1 MADTA
6 LSEPSSAMDTSPD
19 SIVTPSVDPS
29 SLRAAALMTLKSK
42 RRKPAEV
49 VAPPPSLPQRPQAT
63 FDVLDYGSTEAAPA
77 EPQKQPSA
85 STSDPGSREEGEISD
100 EEPAASAP
108 PTAPP
113 QPPRPALPPKP
124 APQESPV
131 ASSNKPQEA
140 TSPSLLD
147 RIAPPSRK
155 QSKSFTSQ
163 VSPVSQ
169 RRTSAASQSA
179 QPPPPPPPVPEVL
192 IDAEHVR
199 PGLTMTQEQY
209 DTAKDII
216 LDLLGWGVH
225 PDHLYAMGLSREII
239 YYVFSE
245 LNLRFPANLDTEG
258 LIPYTPNMQRPEPTP
273 QRVGMH
279 HSLPPKPPPLVI
291 PGQPLQQSGSRQQVT
306 NDPPSAALLDME
318 QQRRQELLARKRKA
332 AASKPSRVQRRNSDV
347 EMRPPAPIDEVEDF
361 LQSIAPGPSAHLP
374 PKPTFAAYPSVP
386 APSSSFFDD
395 DMDVD
400 EIPGLS
406 SSRPD
411 PPPPKP
417 APPPAPRPAPLA
429 APKPPPVTTPK
440 PPPPAPKTAP
450 LPAKLAAS
458 VQPPQAPAP
467 VPPTSTSQT
476 PKAVDLAPTRSQ
488 IFAAAQPQASDL
500 QRNESLR
507 AEAAPATKVYTNQAQ
522 AAPPSNGN
530 GSAPQPTAPARN
542 GNNIGPR
549 GKKRPGAID
558 YIEAED
564 HRPPPPRPF
573 ARANSFAGGVG
584 TAKRFIIDISDAEDD
599 HEHRESPSP
608 GTGPVALPLTMTGGP
623 ITGMSMVQA
632 PKTGAP
638 PSARGAPPSTRGQ
651 ATPTNGTG
659 VVASAS
665 SSLMMASSSS
675 TASLQEQIRRM
686 KEAIAAKE
694 MKMQAAR
701 AAQGPGT
708 PSGGTPAPAS
718 ATTPPSASTV
728 ASPVITPATAAPLPT
743 KPTAVVH
750 TPSSAMST
758 SNTPVPAVPEP
769 LTASLPPTVPSTP
782 AATKP
787 QVVKSPLKASAP
799 AFQPAN
805 PIDDAAASSTERPP
819 SPSSSTASSTHSSPA
834 TKSSALPADNED
846 LPRTTGCAL
855 ASDSQEHPYPGS
867 DYPYPDL
874 RRLKLAT
881 AARTIDPAKTVC
893 KFEVPGGGLCRDPR
907 CTDAHIASFEP
918 SGESGQPF
926 NSRI

>member
-1 MADTA
+1 
-6 LSEPSSAMDTSPD
+6 MDTSPD

-49 VAPPPSLPQRPQAT
+49 AAPPPSLPQRPQAT
-63 FDVLDYGSTEAAPA
+63 FDVLDYGSTEAAQP
-77 EPQKQPSA
+77 EPQTRPSA

-100 EEPAASAP
+100 EEPAPSAP
-108 PTAPP
+108 PAAPP

-131 ASSNKPQEA
+131 ALSNKPQEA

-147 RIAPPSRK
+147 RIAPPPRK
-155 QSKSFTSQ
+155 QSKSFSSQ
-163 VSPVSQ
+163 VSPVQQ
-169 RRTSAASQSA
+169 RRPSAASQPVHPPH
-179 QPPPPPPPVPEVL
+179 PPPPPAPEIL

-245 LNLRFPANLDTEG
+245 LNLRFPANLDTTG

-273 QRVGMH
+273 QRAGMH

-291 PGQPLQQSGSRQQVT
+291 PGQPLQQSSSRQQVT
-306 NDPPSAALLDME
+306 NEPPSAALLDME

-332 AASKPSRVQRRNSDV
+332 AASKPPRSQRRNSDV

-361 LQSIAPGPSAHLP
+361 LQSIAPGPSAQLP
-374 PKPTFAAYPSVP
+374 PKPTFAAYPPVS

-411 PPPPKP
+411 PPPAPRPVPPPAARPAPATVTKPQPVPLPTKP
-417 APPPAPRPAPLA
+417 APMSVTVRPAQ
-429 APKPPPVTTPK
+429 
-440 PPPPAPKTAP
+440 
-450 LPAKLAAS
+450 AS
-458 VQPPQAPAP
+458 APAS
-467 VPPTSTSQT
+467 PPSTSQT
-476 PKAVDLAPTRSQ
+476 PTAAGLAPTRSQ
-488 IFAAAQPQASDL
+488 ILAAAQPQAGDL

-522 AAPPSNGN
+522 APTPSNGN
-530 GSAPQPTAPARN
+530 GAVPQSQQQNTPAPARN

-564 HRPPPPRPF
+564 HRAPPPRPF

-599 HEHRESPSP
+599 HEHFESPSP
-608 GTGPVALPLTMTGGP
+608 EGAAIALPLTMTGGP
-623 ITGMSMVQA
+623 ITGMPMVQP

-638 PSARGAPPSTRGQ
+638 QSARGAPLPTRGQ
-651 ATPTNGTG
+651 GTPTNGMG
-659 VVASAS
+659 AGSPVVASS
-665 SSLMMASSSS
+665 SSSNMMASSSS
-675 TASLQEQIRRM
+675 ASLQEQIRRM

-694 MKMQAAR
+694 MKV
-701 AAQGPGT
+701 
-708 PSGGTPAPAS
+708 SGMS
-718 ATTPPSASTV
+718 A
-728 ASPVITPATAAPLPT
+728 
-743 KPTAVVH
+743 
-750 TPSSAMST
+750 
-758 SNTPVPAVPEP
+758 
-769 LTASLPPTVPSTP
+769 
-782 AATKP
+782 
-787 QVVKSPLKASAP
+787 
-799 AFQPAN
+799 
-805 PIDDAAASSTERPP
+805 
-819 SPSSSTASSTHSSPA
+819 
-834 TKSSALPADNED
+834 
-846 LPRTTGCAL
+846 
-855 ASDSQEHPYPGS
+855 
-867 DYPYPDL
+867 
-874 RRLKLAT
+874 
-881 AARTIDPAKTVC
+881 
-893 KFEVPGGGLCRDPR
+893 GG
-907 CTDAHIASFEP
+907 
-918 SGESGQPF
+918 
-926 NSRI
+926 

>member
-19 SIVTPSVDPS
+19 LTPSVDPS

-108 PTAPP
+108 PAAPP

-163 VSPVSQ
+163 VSPVQQ
-169 RRTSAASQSA
+169 RRPSAVSQPL
-179 QPPPPPPPVPEVL
+179 QPPPPAPPPSAPEVL

-199 PGLTMTQEQY
+199 PGLTSAYAPHTPNAHQQY

-245 LNLRFPANLDTEG
+245 LNLRFPANLDTAG

-273 QRVGMH
+273 QRGAMH
-279 HSLPPKPPPLVI
+279 HSLPPKPTPLVI
-291 PGQPLQQSGSRQQVT
+291 PGQPLQPSGSRQQVT
-306 NDPPSAALLDME
+306 NEPPSAALLDME

-332 AASKPSRVQRRNSDV
+332 AAAKPSRAQRRNSDV

-361 LQSIAPGPSAHLP
+361 LQSIAPGPSAQLP
-374 PKPTFAAYPSVP
+374 PKPTFAAYPPVS

-417 APPPAPRPAPLA
+417 APPPAPRPAPVA
-429 APKPPPVTTPK
+429 APKPPPVAAPK
-440 PPPPAPKTAP
+440 PPLPAPKPAP
-450 LPAKLAAS
+450 LPTKPAAS
-458 VQPPQAPAP
+458 VQPAQAPAP

-476 PKAVDLAPTRSQ
+476 PKVVDLAPTRSQ
-488 IFAAAQPQASDL
+488 ILAAAQPQAGDL

-530 GSAPQPTAPARN
+530 GGGAQPTASARN

-599 HEHRESPSP
+599 HEHHESPSP

-623 ITGMSMVQA
+623 ITGMPMVQA
-632 PKTGAP
+632 PKAGAP

-659 VVASAS
+659 VVASS
-665 SSLMMASSSS
+665 SSSNMIASSSS

-708 PSGGTPAPAS
+708 PSG

-728 ASPVITPATAAPLPT
+728 ASPVVTPATAAPLPGT
-743 KPTAVVH
+743 SAAATPTVVTPTPTVPKPPVLGP
-750 TPSSAMST
+750 PSA
-758 SNTPVPAVPEP
+758 
-769 LTASLPPTVPSTP
+769 PPTVPSTP
-782 AATKP
+782 TVAKP
-787 QVVKSPLKASAP
+787 DVVKSPLKASAP
-799 AFQPAN
+799 VFQPAI
-805 PIDDAAASSTERPP
+805 PISASPPVAQSATQDSDMPSTFTSASGP
-819 SPSSSTASSTHSSPA
+819 SISLSSVDPSS
-834 TKSSALPADNED
+834 
-846 LPRTTGCAL
+846 
-855 ASDSQEHPYPGS
+855 
-867 DYPYPDL
+867 
-874 RRLKLAT
+874 
-881 AARTIDPAKTVC
+881 
-893 KFEVPGGGLCRDPR
+893 
-907 CTDAHIASFEP
+907 
-918 SGESGQPF
+918 
-926 NSRI
+926 